1 MGASVIRHDVRQH
14 HPSDRLGVSLI
25 ICCHNSAKLLP
36 TALANIRNQRVSGDL
51 EWEVLVVDNAS
62 TDDTAQ
68 VAYSCWSGDVPASL
82 RVIQEPNLGLCH
94 ARERG
99 FTEAKFEAVS
109 FIDDDNLICPDW
121 VAVVSEAMAMNPA
134 VGAIGSV
141 NRAISDVP
149 LPQWFRRYCEFYACW
164 ASSEL
169 SAVPTMLNGAGMT
182 IRKSVWEELR
192 NNGFESRLTD
202 RVGTRLSSCG
212 DLELGLAIKLAGW
225 KILIE
230 PRLQLD
236 HYLSAE
242 RLRWNYL
249 RRLMRGIGESNV
261 LLDFYFNASQEGHTH
276 PPVALAVEVGFHHAG
291 LIDRI
296 RKRYWWWKFVS
307 EARRLLRRYSVRT
320 LIKCCFAEMYDDD
333 DAPDIEWRVGRLV
346 GLIRMRSRY
355 ISLQHDI
362 GNAPWRKRETPFW
375 DLPGSSA
382 S

>member
-36 TALANIRNQRVSGDL
+36 KALANIRNQRASGDL

-68 VAYSCWSGDVPASL
+68 VAYNCWSGDVPASL
-82 RVIQEPNLGLCH
+82 RVVEEPNLGLCH

-236 HYLSAE
+236 HHMLAE
-242 RLRWNYL
+242 RLKWSYL
-249 RRLMRGIGESNV
+249 RRLMRGVGESNV
-261 LLDFYFNASQEGHTH
+261 LLDFYFNASQED
-276 PPVALAVEVGFHHAG
+276 PAG
-291 LIDRI
+291 LISGI
-296 RKRYWWWKFVS
+296 RKRYWWWDFVS
-307 EARRLLRRYSVRT
+307 EARKLLRRHSVRS
-320 LIKCCFAEMYDDD
+320 LIKCCWAEMYDDD

-346 GLIRMRSRY
+346 GLIRLRSRY
-355 ISLQHDI
+355 ISMRHHIRD
-362 GNAPWRKRETPFW
+362 APWRRRETPFGIVRHPIRARTCTCRQALRLV
-375 DLPGSSA
+375 DFA
-382 S
+382 

>member
-1 MGASVIRHDVRQH
+1 
-14 HPSDRLGVSLI
+14 
-25 ICCHNSAKLLP
+25 
-36 TALANIRNQRVSGDL
+36 
-51 EWEVLVVDNAS
+51 
-62 TDDTAQ
+62 
-68 VAYSCWSGDVPASL
+68 
-82 RVIQEPNLGLCH
+82 
-94 ARERG
+94 
-99 FTEAKFEAVS
+99 
-109 FIDDDNLICPDW
+109 
-121 VAVVSEAMAMNPA
+121 MNPA

-276 PPVALAVEVGFHHAG
+276 PPVALAVEVGFHRAG

-355 ISLQHDI
+355 ISLRHDI